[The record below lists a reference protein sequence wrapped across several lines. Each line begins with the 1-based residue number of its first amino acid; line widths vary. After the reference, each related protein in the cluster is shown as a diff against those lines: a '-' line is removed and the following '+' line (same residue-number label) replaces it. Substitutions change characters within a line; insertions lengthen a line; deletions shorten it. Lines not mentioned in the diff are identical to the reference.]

1 MYIHLGH
8 DTVVLLDDVVGI
20 FDLET
25 STIGKATRDCLTV
38 AEKAGDVVNVTY
50 ELPKSFIVVRDKSRK
65 SGRRIYISQISSST
79 LLKRAGQFGK
89 FEIQPA

>member
-25 STIGKATRDCLTV
+25 STIGKATRDCLTA
-38 AEKAGDVVNVTY
+38 AEKAGDVVNVTVL
-50 ELPKSFIVVRDKSRK
+50 EVDEKKK
-65 SGRRIYISQISSST
+65 RISLT
-79 LLKRAGQFGK
+79 MK
-89 FEIQPA
+89 